1 MESTLNYPIATKKQ
15 ITEQV
20 KMHSSNKAL
29 IPFTTIQRP
38 SLFIASNYY
47 ADSTRIP

>member
-1 MESTLNYPIATKKQ
+1 MESMLNYPIATKKQ

-20 KMHSSNKAL
+20 KMHNSNKAP

-38 SLFIASNYY
+38 SLFITSNYY
-47 ADSTRIP
+47 AGSIHLP